1 MSWTEITYRV
11 IFSFIALLIMARL
24 MGKEHMSQLTFFDY
38 VTGITVGSLAASVVT
53 DTSLEMIKGIYALI
67 LWSLLNIIIE
77 FVTLKFDKSRLL
89 ISGKP
94 SVLIKRGEID
104 EKTLAKSRFNAD
116 ELNMML
122 RKKDIFDITEVDYAI
137 LETSGELTV
146 LKKPKF
152 DFIKKKDMSISVK
165 QNKNLPVQII
175 NKGKIIDSIMTE
187 FNIDIDWV
195 HSEVKRLGYNDIKD
209 IFYAGINCDGQFF
222 IVPQYNEKRYQNL

>member
-11 IFSFIALLIMARL
+11 VFSFIVLLIMARL

-38 VTGITVGSLAASVVT
+38 VTGITIGSLAASVVT

-67 LWSLLNIIIE
+67 LWSLLNILIE
-77 FVTLKFDKSRLL
+77 YITLKFDKSRLL

-94 SVLIKRGEID
+94 SILIKRGEID
-104 EKTLAKSRFNAD
+104 EKTLAKCKFNTD

-137 LETSGELTV
+137 LETSGELTI

-152 DFIKKKDMSISVK
+152 DFITKKDMPIPVK

-175 NKGKIIDSIMTE
+175 NKGKIIESVMTE
-187 FNIDIDWV
+187 FNLDVDWV
-195 HSEVKRLGYNDIKD
+195 HSEVKRLGYKNIKD
-209 IFYAGINCDGQFF
+209 IFYAGINREGQFF
-222 IVPQYNEKRYQNL
+222 IVPLFKEKKRQK